1 MALGSLSS
9 LGFGSGVL
17 TQDTLDKLKQAEEKA
32 RVDPYTKKIEENT
45 TKQKDLTEIKTKL
58 LTFQTAV
65 SSLADATAFAKRKVS
80 ASVTTNPPASL
91 TADSGVSLQS
101 MKINVTQLAQKDVYQ
116 SKGLANDGGYVDSNL
131 EGDASFT
138 LMQNGKQYTITYNKN
153 TTYRDLADKIN
164 EATGGEIVAKIVNT
178 GEKDAPYRLTLTSK
192 ETGEDSAISFF
203 DGYKDDKG
211 RYVVDQNA
219 SKLFSNL
226 GWELDKPLSDTAGR
240 DGENYVLTLD
250 PETFK
255 GYGIK
260 DDKDNPLHIQKAQN
274 AEFTL
279 DGIKMIRQSNTV
291 TDLGVGLTLTLNKTG
306 EIDFDVQQDNEAV
319 TKAMQELVD
328 AYNDLVTNLNAATDY
343 NAETGT
349 KGTLQGVTEVNSI
362 RSSII
367 SALFDSQSVS
377 GTVEDENGNKVST
390 TVMLSM
396 QDFGLTLND
405 AGTLSF
411 DSSKF
416 ESKVKENPDFAESF
430 FSGITQYQDISHT
443 GDLIKQGSLDKY
455 LTKEDAET
463 RDGEENQGIKFESGK
478 FSIVYNG
485 QTYDLSKTTD
495 GTNFVLTGKT
505 EEEMLKNLAS
515 HINSLNIDGLKVKVE
530 EYDKNNEKGF
540 KLNFSGDGGSDFAI
554 KGDKDF
560 LKIFGLSET
569 TIAAKPIE
577 GKGIFSQLKATLQ
590 GMTGTNGS
598 LTKYDESLTNDT
610 KSLNESKKS
619 AQDMID
625 ARYDTMANQWLQY
638 ESILNKLNQQLTT
651 VTNMINA
658 ANNSNN

>member
-17 TQDTLDKLKQAEEKA
+17 TQDTLDKLKEAEEKA

-91 TADSGVSLQS
+91 TASSGVSLQS

-116 SKGLANDGGYVDSNL
+116 SKGLANDSGFINSTLENPTNL
-131 EGDASFT
+131 TFFS
-138 LMQNGKQYTITYNKN
+138 NGKEYTVTVDKN
-153 TTYRDLADKIN
+153 TTFRDLADKIN
-164 EATGGEIVAKIVNT
+164 EASGGEIVAKIVNT
-178 GEKDAPYRLTLTSK
+178 GEKDTPYRLTLTSK
-192 ETGEDSAISFF
+192 ETGEDSAISFYPGGKDAEGKYQF
-203 DGYKDDKG
+203 DENALGIFDSLGWKLDDRSVGIETFDPSKGKKGVGIVDDK
-211 RYVVDQNA
+211 
-219 SKLFSNL
+219 
-226 GWELDKPLSDTAGR
+226 E
-240 DGENYVLTLD
+240 
-250 PETFK
+250 
-255 GYGIK
+255 
-260 DDKDNPLHIQKAQN
+260 NPLHIQKAQN

-319 TKAMQELVD
+319 TKAMQDLVD

-343 NAETGT
+343 NSETGT

-362 RSSII
+362 RSTIL

-377 GTVEDENGNKVST
+377 GTVEDENGNKVSA

-405 AGTLSF
+405 AGTLDF

-430 FSGITQYQDISHT
+430 FSGITQYEDINHT
-443 GDLIKQGSLDKY
+443 GDLIKKGSLDKY
-455 LTKEDAET
+455 LTKDESSRES
-463 RDGEENQGIKFESGK
+463 EENKGLTFEPGK
-478 FSIVYNG
+478 FTIVFGG
-485 QTYDLSKTTD
+485 QTYDVSKTTD
-495 GTNFVLTGKT
+495 GKNFVLTGKT
-505 EEEMLKNLAS
+505 EEEMLQNLAS
-515 HINSLNIDGLKVKVE
+515 HINSLGIDGLKVKVE
-530 EYDKNNEKGF
+530 SYNKNGEQGF
-540 KLNFSGDGGSDFAI
+540 KLKFSGDGSSDFSI
-554 KGDKDF
+554 KGDQEF
-560 LKIFGLSET
+560 LKQFGLSET

-577 GKGIFSQLKATLQ
+577 GKGIFAQLKSTLQ
-590 GMTGTNGS
+590 GITGTNGS

-658 ANNSNN
+658 ANNSNS